1 MDKIMIVEDDENLGA
16 SLTKYIRSEGYE
28 VNLCANLAVARESLK
43 PDIGLIVL
51 DWMLP
56 DGQGIDFLR
65 ELRAQKTNIP
75 IIMLTARTDLIDKVI
90 GLESGADDYITKP
103 FEPRELVA
111 RLRVQLRSKNS
122 QQRSQD
128 EGPESI
134 VLGELTIDLNQR
146 EVSYQGQKKEFT
158 KMEFDFLKLMAESPN
173 RAFSREEILN
183 KVWGYENYP
192 STRTVDTHVLQIRQ
206 KLKDELIETVRGI
219 GYRLRHES
227 TASAQEV

>member
-1 MDKIMIVEDDENLGA
+1 MEKIMIVEDDENLGA
-16 SLTKYIRSEGYE
+16 SLYKYIKGEGYD
-28 VNLCANLAVARESLK
+28 VQLCQNLASARENLK
-43 PDIGLIVL
+43 SDIGLVVL

-65 ELRAQKTNIP
+65 EMRAQKNNIP

-111 RLRVQLRSKNS
+111 RLRVQLRSKS
-122 QQRSQD
+122 AHSRHHD
-128 EGPESI
+128 DALESI
-134 VLGELTIDLNQR
+134 VLGDLVIDLAQR
-146 EVSYQGQKKEFT
+146 EVSFQGEKKEFT
-158 KMEFDFLKLMAESPN
+158 KMEFDFLKLLAESPN

-219 GYRLRHES
+219 GYRLRHD
-227 TASAQEV
+227 APQGHQEV